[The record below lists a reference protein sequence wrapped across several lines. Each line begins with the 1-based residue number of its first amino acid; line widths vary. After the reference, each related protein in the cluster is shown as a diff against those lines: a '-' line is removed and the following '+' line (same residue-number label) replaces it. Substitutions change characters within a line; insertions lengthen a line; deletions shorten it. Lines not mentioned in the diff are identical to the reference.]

1 MKTKIS
7 ADFQI
12 CTSVPLMIINE
23 IFLKG
28 NIQMLTFLRVEVSTR
43 AQDKVS
49 TLGNLPVFSYS

>member
-28 NIQMLTFLRVEVSTR
+28 NIQMLMFLRVEVSTR